1 RKKER
6 RIVYP
11 LTEVISQPIP
21 TISKKKE
28 FDMEFTYTVTKNGK
42 LIAGFTNYVDACTYK
57 DILVNISR
65 MAGCNDKF
73 KIEVHSE

>member
-1 RKKER
+1 
-6 RIVYP
+6 
-11 LTEVISQPIP
+11 
-21 TISKKKE
+21 
-28 FDMEFTYTVTKNGK
+28 MEFTYTVTKNGK